1 MMRTLAFVSLWA
13 FAAATISVPLIAASP
28 EQVDRGQKSFQY
40 WCATC
45 HAPDARE
52 GGRFL
57 PGTASLKAKYHD
69 EKPAALEERT
79 DLTPEFTKAIIRH
92 GVAGMPFFRKT
103 EISDSQMEDI
113 AAYLA
118 RNTK

>member
-1 MMRTLAFVSLWA
+1 MRTLLCVSLGA
-13 FAAATISVPLIAASP
+13 LAAATLSLPLIAASP
-28 EQVDRGQKSFQY
+28 EQLERGQKSFQY

-45 HAPDARE
+45 HAPDPRE

-103 EISDSQMEDI
+103 EISDGQMEDI